1 MLIKMT
7 IAPLIFLVIVT
18 GIAAVGDVK
27 AVGRVG
33 VKALLDFTCATVF
46 TLVFGLIIANVSQPG
61 FGLSIDPSTLDAGA
75 IEEKSGEA
83 KGAADFIL

>member
-1 MLIKMT
+1 M
-7 IAPLIFLVIVT
+7 IVT

-33 VKALLDFTCATVF
+33 VKALIYFTCAS
-46 TLVFGLIIANVSQPG
+46 VFGLIIANVFQPG
-61 FGLSIDPSTLDAGA
+61 AGLSIDPSTLDTGA

-83 KGAADFIL
+83 KGGGRLHPGNHYGQSHRCLRR